1 MQGFQKENAMTQ
13 RLNMTRRRL
22 LLVSGAGATALPLFS
37 IGQPALAAAGDV
49 AEQVAAAKDL
59 VTKAAATNI
68 PWDGPTTGPKA
79 LPGKTIVLI
88 SEDQRN
94 GGALGVSE
102 GVTEAA
108 KVIGWKL
115 TVLDGAGVIANRSA
129 AFGKAIALKPDVII
143 ADNDD
148 ATEQKVNIT
157 KAADAGIKVLG
168 WHSNVKPGP
177 MEGVPLFTNIS
188 TDPRSVA
195 KVSAAL
201 VIADS
206 SGAAGVVVFTDST
219 EKISVM
225 KSDAMAAFV
234 KECPGCSVVE
244 VIDTPLASVSTR
256 IPQMTQTLQK
266 RFGKTWTHSLAIN
279 DGFFDFM
286 APTLRAGGSPG
297 SGPPLNISGG
307 DGSEAAFERIR
318 GQNYQY
324 ATVAEPL
331 RLHGWQLIDEA
342 NRALSGQDWSGYVAP
357 THLVTKENIG
367 TNGGPKNVYD
377 PDNGYTEVYKKIWG
391 V

>member
-1 MQGFQKENAMTQ
+1 MTDYMQ
-13 RLNMTRRRL
+13 LPRRRFL
-22 LLVSGAGATALPLFS
+22 EMAGVGASALPLFA
-37 IGQPALAAAGDV
+37 IGNRTLAAEGDL
-49 AEQVAAAKDL
+49 AAQVAAAKAI
-59 VTKAAATNI
+59 VAEAAASKV

-79 LPGKTIVLI
+79 KPGIKVVLI

-108 KVIGWKL
+108 KVIGWNL

-129 AFGKAIALKPDVII
+129 AFGQAIALKPDVII

-148 ATEQKVNIT
+148 ATEQKVNII
-157 KAADAGIKVLG
+157 KAANAGIKVLG

-188 TDPRSVA
+188 TDPVVVA
-195 KVSAAL
+195 KVAAAL
-201 VIADS
+201 AIADANGKAS
-206 SGAAGVVVFTDST
+206 VVVFTDAT

-225 KSDAMAAFV
+225 KSNAMAANI
-234 KECPGCSVVE
+234 KACSGSAVLE

-256 IPQMTQTLQK
+256 IPQLTQSLHQ
-266 RFGKTWTHSLAIN
+266 RFGKKWTHSLAIN

-286 APTLRAGGSPG
+286 APSLRAAGIGGG
-297 SGPPLNISGG
+297 GPPVNISGG
-307 DGSEAAFERIR
+307 DGSKAAFERIR
-318 GQNYQY
+318 HQNYQY

-342 NRALSGQDWSGYVAP
+342 NRALSGQPWSGYVAP

-367 TNGGPKNVYD
+367 SNGGPNNIYD

-391 V
+391 I

>member
-1 MQGFQKENAMTQ
+1 MTE
-13 RLNMTRRRL
+13 RLSLTRRRML
-22 LLVSGAGATALPLFS
+22 ALGGAGAAALPLFY
-37 IGQPALAAAGDV
+37 IGRPALAAAGDL
-49 AEQVAAAKDL
+49 AEQVASAKSL
-59 VTKAAATNI
+59 VAKAAATNV

-79 LPGKTIVLI
+79 LAGKTVVLI

-129 AFGKAIALKPDVII
+129 AFGQAIALKPDVII

-148 ATEQKVNIT
+148 ATEQKVNII
-157 KAADAGIKVLG
+157 KAANAGIKVLG

-188 TDPRSVA
+188 TDPTSVA
-195 KVSAAL
+195 KVAAAL
-201 VIADS
+201 AIADS
-206 SGAAGVVVFTDST
+206 NGAAGVVVFTDAT

-225 KSDAMAAFV
+225 KSDAMAKFV
-234 KECPGCSVVE
+234 KECSGCTVLE

-256 IPQMTQTLQK
+256 IPQMTQSLHQ
-266 RFGKTWTHSLAIN
+266 RFGKKWTHSLAIN

-286 APTLRAGGSPG
+286 APTLRATGSAG
-297 SGPPLNISGG
+297 SGPPVNISGG
-307 DGSEAAFERIR
+307 DGSKAAFERIR
-318 GQNYQY
+318 GENYQF

-342 NRALSGQDWSGYVAP
+342 NRALSGVDWSGYVAP
-357 THLVTKENIG
+357 THLVTKDNIG
-367 TNGGPKNVYD
+367 TNGGPNNIYD
-377 PDNGYTEVYKKIWG
+377 PDNAYTDVYKRIWG

>member
-1 MQGFQKENAMTQ
+1 MTE
-13 RLNMTRRRL
+13 RLVLTRRRL
-22 LLVSGAGATALPLFS
+22 LEWTGAGVTALPLFH
-37 IGQPALAAAGDV
+37 IGNRALAAEGDL
-49 AEQVAAAKDL
+49 AAQVAAAKDI
-59 VTKAAATNI
+59 VAKAAASSV

-79 LPGKTIVLI
+79 LAGKSVVLI

-108 KVIGWKL
+108 KVMGWKL

-129 AFGKAIALKPDVII
+129 AFGQAIALKPDVII

-148 ATEQKVNIT
+148 ATEQKANII
-157 KAADAGIKVLG
+157 KAANAGIKVLG

-177 MEGVPLFTNIS
+177 MDGVPLFTNIS
-188 TDPRSVA
+188 TDPTVVA
-195 KVSAAL
+195 KVAAAL
-201 VIADS
+201 AIVNAD
-206 SGAAGVVVFTDST
+206 GKAGVVVFTDAT

-225 KSDAMAAFV
+225 KSNAMAANI
-234 KECPGCSVVE
+234 KECSGCTVLE

-256 IPQMTQTLQK
+256 IPQMTQSLHQ
-266 RFGKTWTHSLAIN
+266 RFGKKWTHSLAIN

-286 APTLRAGGSPG
+286 APTLRAAGSAG
-297 SGPPLNISGG
+297 SGPPVNISGG
-307 DGSEAAFERIR
+307 DGSKAAFERIR
-318 GQNYQY
+318 GDNYQF

-342 NRALSGQDWSGYVAP
+342 NRALSGMDWSGFVAP
-357 THLVTKENIG
+357 THLVTKDNIG
-367 TNGGPKNVYD
+367 TNGGPDNVYD
-377 PDNGYTEVYKKIWG
+377 PDNGYRDAYKKIWG

>member
-1 MQGFQKENAMTQ
+1 MIG
-13 RLNMTRRRL
+13 RLDLTRRRL
-22 LLVSGAGATALPLFS
+22 LEWTGAGAAMLPLFR
-37 IGQPALAAAGDV
+37 IGHPALAAEGDL
-49 AEQVAAAKDL
+49 AAQVAAAKEI
-59 VTKAAATNI
+59 VAKAAASEV

-79 LPGKTIVLI
+79 QPGRSVVLI

-102 GVTEAA
+102 GVVEAA

-129 AFGKAIALKPDVII
+129 AFGQAIALKPDVII

-148 ATEQKVNIT
+148 ATEQRTNIT
-157 KAADAGIKVLG
+157 KAANAGIKVLG

-188 TDPRSVA
+188 TDPTVVA
-195 KVSAAL
+195 RVAAAL
-201 VIADS
+201 AIMSAD
-206 SGAAGVVVFTDST
+206 GKAGVVVFTDAT

-225 KSDAMAAFV
+225 KSNAMAANI
-234 KECPGCSVVE
+234 KECSGCTVLE

-256 IPQMTQTLQK
+256 IPQMTQSLHQ
-266 RFGKTWTHSLAIN
+266 RFGKKWTHSLAIN

-286 APTLRAGGSPG
+286 APTLRAAGSAGG
-297 SGPPLNISGG
+297 GPPVNISGG
-307 DGSEAAFERIR
+307 DGSKAAFERIR
-318 GQNYQY
+318 GGNYQF

-342 NRALSGQDWSGYVAP
+342 NRALSGAEWSGFVAP

-367 TNGGPKNVYD
+367 TNGGPDNVYD
-377 PDNGYTEVYKKIWG
+377 PDNGYRDVYKKIWG

>member
-1 MQGFQKENAMTQ
+1 MTG
-13 RLNMTRRRL
+13 RASLTRRRL
-22 LLVSGAGATALPLFS
+22 LELGGVGATALPLFY
-37 IGQPALAAAGDV
+37 IGNPALAAEGDL
-49 AEQVAAAKDL
+49 AAQIAAAKEL
-59 VTKAAATNI
+59 VAKSAASSV

-79 LPGKTIVLI
+79 QAGKTIVLI

-115 TVLDGAGVIANRSA
+115 TILDGAGVIANRSA
-129 AFGKAIALKPDVII
+129 AFGQAIALKPDVII

-148 ATEQKVNIT
+148 ATEQKVNII
-157 KAADAGIKVLG
+157 KAANAGKVLG

-188 TDPRSVA
+188 TDPTVVA
-195 KVSAAL
+195 KVAAAL
-201 VIADS
+201 AIANAE
-206 SGAAGVVVFTDST
+206 GKAGVVVFTDAT

-225 KSDAMAAFV
+225 KSNAMAANI
-234 KECPGCSVVE
+234 KECLGCTVLE
-244 VIDTPLASVSTR
+244 TIDTPLASVSTR
-256 IPQMTQTLQK
+256 IPQMTQSLHQ
-266 RFGKTWTHSLAIN
+266 RFGKKWTHSLAIN

-286 APTLRAGGSPG
+286 APTLRAAGSPG
-297 SGPPLNISGG
+297 SGPPVNISGG
-307 DGSEAAFERIR
+307 DGSKAAFERIR
-318 GQNYQY
+318 GNNYQY

-331 RLHGWQLIDEA
+331 SLHGWQLIDEA
-342 NRALSGQDWSGYVAP
+342 NRALAGENWSGYVAP

-367 TNGGPKNVYD
+367 SNGGPNNVYD
-377 PDNGYTEVYKKIWG
+377 PDNGYRDVYKKIWG

>member
-1 MQGFQKENAMTQ
+1 MTG
-13 RLNMTRRRL
+13 RASLTRRRFL
-22 LLVSGAGATALPLFS
+22 ELGGVGATALPLFY
-37 IGQPALAAAGDV
+37 IGNPALAAEGDLAAQIATAKELV
-49 AEQVAAAKDL
+49 AKSAASS
-59 VTKAAATNI
+59 V

-79 LPGKTIVLI
+79 QAGKTIVLI

-115 TVLDGAGVIANRSA
+115 TILDGAGVIANRSA
-129 AFGKAIALKPDVII
+129 AFGQAIALKPDVII

-148 ATEQKVNIT
+148 ATEQKVNII
-157 KAADAGIKVLG
+157 KAANAGIKVLG

-188 TDPRSVA
+188 TDPTVVA
-195 KVSAAL
+195 KVAAAL
-201 VIADS
+201 AIANAE
-206 SGAAGVVVFTDST
+206 GKAGVVVFTDAT

-225 KSDAMAAFV
+225 KSNAMAANI
-234 KECPGCSVVE
+234 KECSGCTVLE
-244 VIDTPLASVSTR
+244 TIDTPLASVSTR
-256 IPQMTQTLQK
+256 IPQMTQSLHQ
-266 RFGKTWTHSLAIN
+266 RFGKKWTHSLAIN

-286 APTLRAGGSPG
+286 APTLRAAGSPG
-297 SGPPLNISGG
+297 SGPPVNISGG
-307 DGSEAAFERIR
+307 DGSKAAFERIR
-318 GQNYQY
+318 GNNYQY

-331 RLHGWQLIDEA
+331 SLHGWQLIDEA
-342 NRALSGQDWSGYVAP
+342 NRALAGENWSGYVAP

-367 TNGGPKNVYD
+367 SNGGPNNVYD
-377 PDNGYTEVYKKIWG
+377 PDNGYRDVYNKIWG

>member
-1 MQGFQKENAMTQ
+1 MVD
-13 RLNMTRRRL
+13 RLNFTRRRML
-22 LLVSGAGATALPLFS
+22 ELGGVAATTLPLFYV
-37 IGQPALAAAGDV
+37 GKPALAAAGDA
-49 AEQVAAAKDL
+49 AEQITAAKDL
-59 VTKAAATNI
+59 VAKAAATSI

-79 LPGKTIVLI
+79 LAGKTVVLI

-129 AFGKAIALKPDVII
+129 AFGQAIALKPDVII

-157 KAADAGIKVLG
+157 KAANAGIKVLG

-177 MEGVPLFTNIS
+177 MDGVPLFTNIS

-206 SGAAGVVVFTDST
+206 SGNAGVVVFTDAT

-234 KECPGCSVVE
+234 KECPGCSVLE

-256 IPQMTQTLQK
+256 IPQMTQSLQK
-266 RFGKTWTHSLAIN
+266 RFGKKWTHSLAIN

-286 APTLRAGGSPG
+286 APPLRAAGVPG
-297 SGPPLNISGG
+297 SGPPINISGG
-307 DGSEAAFERIR
+307 DGSTAAFERIR
-318 GQNYQY
+318 GQNYQF

-342 NRALSGQDWSGYVAP
+342 NRALAGQEWSGYVAP
-357 THLVTKENIG
+357 THLVTKDNIG
-367 TNGGPKNVYD
+367 TNGGPNNVYD
-377 PDNGYTEVYKKIWG
+377 PDNGYTEIYKKIWG

>member
-1 MQGFQKENAMTQ
+1 MTERI
-13 RLNMTRRRL
+13 RLTRRRL
-22 LLVSGAGATALPLFS
+22 LELGGAGATALPLFY
-37 IGQPALAAAGDV
+37 IGNPALAAEGDL
-49 AEQVAAAKDL
+49 AAQVAAAKDI
-59 VTKAAATNI
+59 VTKAAASMV

-79 LPGKTIVLI
+79 LAGKTVVLI

-115 TVLDGAGVIANRSA
+115 TILDGAGVIANRSA
-129 AFGKAIALKPDVII
+129 AFGQAIALKPDIII

-148 ATEQKVNIT
+148 ATEQKVNIV
-157 KAADAGIKVLG
+157 KAANAGIKVLG

-188 TDPRSVA
+188 TDPTVVA
-195 KVSAAL
+195 KVAAAL
-201 VIADS
+201 AIANAE
-206 SGAAGVVVFTDST
+206 GKAGVVVFTDAT

-225 KSDAMAAFV
+225 KSNAMAANI
-234 KECPGCSVVE
+234 KECSGCTVLE

-256 IPQMTQTLQK
+256 IPQMTQSLHS
-266 RFGKTWTHSLAIN
+266 RFGKKWTHSLAIN

-286 APTLRAGGSPG
+286 APTLRAAGSAG
-297 SGPPLNISGG
+297 SGPPVNISGG
-307 DGSEAAFERIR
+307 DGSKAAFERIR
-318 GQNYQY
+318 GANYQF

-331 RLHGWQLIDEA
+331 SLHGWQLIDEA
-342 NRALSGQDWSGYVAP
+342 NRALSGMEWSGYVAP
-357 THLVTKENIG
+357 THLVTKDNIAS
-367 TNGGPKNVYD
+367 NGGPNNVYD
-377 PDNGYTEVYKKIWG
+377 PDNGYRDVYKKIWG